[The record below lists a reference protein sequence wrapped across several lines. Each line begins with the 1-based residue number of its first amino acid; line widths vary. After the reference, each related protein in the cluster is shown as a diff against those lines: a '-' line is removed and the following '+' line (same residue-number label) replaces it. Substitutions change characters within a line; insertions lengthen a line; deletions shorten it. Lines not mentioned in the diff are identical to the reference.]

1 MAWRIGCL
9 GRSCP
14 QWNAERLLM
23 RKTWQVA
30 CMVAGQEVPEKTPTL
45 RSQVLH
51 MIARPGGFIGRKGD
65 GEPGVKSL
73 TDRAGAHQCH

>member
-1 MAWRIGCL
+1 
-9 GRSCP
+9 
-14 QWNAERLLM
+14 
-23 RKTWQVA
+23 
-30 CMVAGQEVPEKTPTL
+30 MVAGQEVPEKTPTL

-73 TDRAGAHQCH
+73 MDRAGAHQCH